1 MDCYNISLHGFFFYF
16 YEFFFFVFSKWSFSI
31 LFSSYWAGWEFC
43 FVVLKKKNI
52 VDCYNVSP
60 HGFCFATVFSY
71 IFFSKLSLLIFF
83 YIELVKNLA
92 LTFPACFISH
102 FYLFLFLF
110 AFFSKLSSSFYFF
123 VFFSELFLSILF
135 FFNIELVENLEL

>member
-1 MDCYNISLHGFFFYF
+1 MVFLNFIFFILSWLRILLRSFKKKKHCGLLQCFSTWFLFCYSVFLYFFFKII
-16 YEFFFFVFSKWSFSI
+16 FV
-31 LFSSYWAGWEFC
+31 
-43 FVVLKKKNI
+43 
-52 VDCYNVSP
+52 D
-60 HGFCFATVFSY
+60 
-71 IFFSKLSLLIFF
+71 FF

>member
-1 MDCYNISLHGFFFYF
+1 MDCYNISLHGFFYF

-43 FVVLKKKNI
+43 FVVFLKKNI

-60 HGFCFATVFSY
+60 HDFCFATVFPH
-71 IFFSKLSLLIFF
+71 IFFSKLSLLNFF

-92 LTFPACFISH
+92 LTFPTCFISH
-102 FYLFLFLF
+102 FFLFLFLF
-110 AFFSKLSSSFYFF
+110 DFFSKLSSSFYFF
-123 VFFSELFLSILF
+123 CVFFQNYFC
-135 FFNIELVENLEL
+135 